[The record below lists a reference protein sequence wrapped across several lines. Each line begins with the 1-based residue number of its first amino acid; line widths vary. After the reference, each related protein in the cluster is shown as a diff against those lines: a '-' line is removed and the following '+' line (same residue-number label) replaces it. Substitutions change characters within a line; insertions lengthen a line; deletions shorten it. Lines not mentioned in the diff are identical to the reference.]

1 MITKKRGAN
10 QTMKK
15 QIFDDFPK
23 VDCNDCE
30 NYYTNACDG
39 ALQGSERQCKT
50 FLATRNVNIPRRL
63 SVLEKDVKAYSVHI
77 ILIYILLVLTF
88 ISNILTHL

>member
-1 MITKKRGAN
+1 
-10 QTMKK
+10 MKK

-39 ALQGSERQCKT
+39 ALQGSERHCKT
-50 FLATRNVNIPRRL
+50 FLATRGVNLPKRL
-63 SVLEKDVKAYSVHI
+63 SELEKDVKAYGVHI
-77 ILIYILLVLTF
+77 LLIYILLMINCIT
-88 ISNILTHL
+88 IILTRI